1 MRRILLT
8 VALLGIAVS
17 AGAQAPR
24 VKPNPLG
31 IHGYSGANEETKGNV
46 IHLTGGA
53 VIWFSNAIRLHATE
67 ATINFDT
74 NRIELKGAATM
85 TANVR

>member
-8 VALLGIAVS
+8 VAMLGIAVS

-31 IHGYSGANEETKGNV
+31 ILNYSGAQVETKGNV
-46 IHLTGGA
+46 IRLTGGA

-74 NRIELKGAATM
+74 NRIELRGDASM

>member
-1 MRRILLT
+1 MRRILLIL
-8 VALLGIAVS
+8 ALSGIAVS
-17 AGAQAPR
+17 AGAQASR

-31 IHGYSGANEETKGNV
+31 VLNYSGAHVETKGNV

-74 NRIELKGAATM
+74 NRIELRGTASM

>member
-1 MRRILLT
+1 
-8 VALLGIAVS
+8 V
-17 AGAQAPR
+17 
-24 VKPNPLG
+24 
-31 IHGYSGANEETKGNV
+31 ETKGNV

-74 NRIELKGAATM
+74 NRIELRGDASM
-85 TANVR
+85 TASVR